1 MKHLKIVTW
10 VKFLLSIFN
19 VVSLRPNPPVSLS
32 PTRHSLTQLNPWT
45 DPTHVH
51 LRSCPCD
58 VYHAPAVGGIKS
70 VCLSVRLSVP
80 WRSCPRLFLWLVRWL
95 RTADPSADGHRCPA
109 SRTAIGGG
117 HIVSPA
123 VTIICFTG
131 ACIAGSRWMLD
142 RSRKPRS
149 TPGLLWS
156 AVLAPRE
163 QLHHNRR
170 RHLLSRYTD
179 TNKAIVDSRLRPGP
193 MLPPGGSVWVHIG
206 WNDVTVS
213 TGWTKKR
220 GHRLMTMILSNPNR
234 FKKFFHRKI
243 PWKICS

>member
-1 MKHLKIVTW
+1 MDGSNPCPSPKL
-10 VKFLLSIFN
+10 
-19 VVSLRPNPPVSLS
+19 SLRRLSCPRRRGGLS
-32 PTRHSLTQLNPWT
+32 PS
-45 DPTHVH
+45 V
-51 LRSCPCD
+51 CP
-58 VYHAPAVGGIKS
+58 S
-70 VCLSVRLSVP
+70 VCLSHGAAALGYSAG
-80 WRSCPRLFLWLVRWL
+80 CLVRWL

-123 VTIICFTG
+123 GAIICFTG

-213 TGWTKKR
+213 TGWDKKT
-220 GHRLMTMILSNPNR
+220 GPQIHDHNSV
-234 FKKFFHRKI
+234 K
-243 PWKICS
+243 S